1 MYIAMNRFTVFKA
14 KGEDFERR
22 WKDRQSRLAEL
33 PGFVEFHLLRC
44 DTDNSD
50 DYRLYA
56 SHIVWKSKEDFI
68 RWTKSEQFRDAH
80 KNAGEASEFYAH
92 GPKFEGF
99 ESII

>member
-56 SHIVWKSKEDFI
+56 SHTVWKSKEDFI

-80 KNAGEASEFYAH
+80 KNVGEASEFYAH

-99 ESII
+99 ECII